1 MPEKTSYLQVNWVDG
16 MKINKNHF
24 ISQEHS
30 VSDRI
35 KDVRQSGINL
45 YNYGLLPS
53 AGGDKEAPVK
63 IVIYLDNQHTLRVKV
78 FECNA
83 ISPGGG
89 RINISESIDLL
100 GFAIP
105 LPETVYEV
113 TQIKQED
120 LYISLSVNHFKQTPV
135 GVIDP
140 TEEPPRH
147 PYTVPEC
154 KVHLIP
160 ESQLGKK
167 ESGLNFILIGKVHI
181 SESGT
186 ELVKEYIPPC
196 TSILSHPKLVTIHTE
211 FDKFFSQLEVD
222 IVTII
227 KKIREKEQTNSLA
240 TTLESIAE
248 PLLYFL
254 STNILG
260 FRWNIPMLPPLHM
273 CEKIAQSARIIKNA
287 LDANSG
293 KAKEELLNY
302 FTEWCT
308 LNQGDFETIIFRT
321 VNFEYQHSNMHKTLA
336 TMMQFAEVISA
347 LFSKLSTLE
356 YIGKKKETSIFVK
369 EQTVKKSFLAD

>member
-1 MPEKTSYLQVNWVDG
+1 MPDKTNYLQVNWVDG

-24 ISQEHS
+24 IAQEHS
-30 VSDRI
+30 ISDRI
-35 KDVRQSGINL
+35 GDVRQTAINP
-45 YNYGLLPS
+45 YNYGLLPL
-53 AGGDKEAPVK
+53 AGDQETPVK

-78 FECNA
+78 FECSA
-83 ISPGGG
+83 ITPGGE
-89 RINISESIDLL
+89 RINISESTDFM
-100 GFAIP
+100 GFNIP
-105 LPETVYEV
+105 MPETVYEV

-120 LYISLSVNHFKQTPV
+120 LYISLSVNPFKPVPV
-135 GVIDP
+135 GILDP
-140 TEEPPRH
+140 SEEPPRH
-147 PYTVPEC
+147 PFTVPEC

-167 ESGLNFILIGKVHI
+167 ELGLNYLLIGKIHI

-186 ELVKEYIPPC
+186 ELVKDYIPPC
-196 TSILSHPKLVTIHTE
+196 TSVLSHPKLVSLHAE
-211 FDKFFSQLEVD
+211 FDKFLSQMEVD

-227 KKIREKEQTNSLA
+227 KKIREKEQTNTLA

-254 STNILG
+254 STTILG
-260 FRWNIPMLPPLHM
+260 FRWNIPVQPPILM
-273 CEKIAQSARIIKNA
+273 CEQIAQSARIIKNA
-287 LDANSG
+287 LDANPG

-308 LNQGDFETIIFRT
+308 LNQGDFETILFRT
-321 VNFEYQHSNMHKTLA
+321 VNFEYQHSNLYKTLA
-336 TMMQFAEVISA
+336 TMVQFAEVISA

-369 EQTVKKSFLAD
+369 EQTAKKSFLAD

>member
-1 MPEKTSYLQVNWVDG
+1 MPDKAKYLQVNWVDG

-24 ISQEHS
+24 ISLDHS
-30 VSDRI
+30 ISERISDL
-35 KDVRQSGINL
+35 RQISINR
-45 YNYGLLPS
+45 YNYGLLPPS
-53 AGGDKEAPVK
+53 GDQEVPVK
-63 IVIYLDNQHTLRVKV
+63 IAIYLDNQHTLRIKV

-83 ISPGGG
+83 VTPGGG
-89 RINISESIDLL
+89 RISISETTNLM
-100 GFAIP
+100 GFEVP
-105 LPETVYEV
+105 LPETVFEA

-120 LYISLSVNHFKQTPV
+120 LFISLSVNHFKEIPV
-135 GVIDP
+135 GILDP
-140 TEEPPRH
+140 SEEPPRH
-147 PYTVPEC
+147 PFTVPEC

-167 ESGLNFILIGKVHI
+167 ESGLNFLLIGKI
-181 SESGT
+181 RLSETGA
-186 ELVKEYIPPC
+186 ELVKDYIPPC
-196 TSILSHPKLVTIHTE
+196 TSVLSHPKLVSFHTE
-211 FDKFFSQLEVD
+211 FDKFFSQLELDLVS
-222 IVTII
+222 II

-240 TTLESIAE
+240 TTLQSVAD

-260 FRWNIPMLPPLHM
+260 FRWNMPVQPPLIM
-273 CEKIAQSARIIKNA
+273 CEQIAQCARIIKNM

-308 LNQGDFETIIFRT
+308 LNQGDFENILFRT
-321 VNFEYQHSNMHKTLA
+321 VNFEYQHSDLHKTLV
-336 TMMQFAEVISA
+336 TMMQFAETISA

>member
-1 MPEKTSYLQVNWVDG
+1 MPEKTNYLQVNWVDG

-30 VSDRI
+30 ISDRI
-35 KDVRQSGINL
+35 SDIAQIGINQ

-53 AGGDKEAPVK
+53 GGDPETPVK

-83 ISPGGG
+83 ITPGGG
-89 RINISESIDLL
+89 RIRISESVDLA
-100 GFAIP
+100 GFTLP
-105 LPETVYEV
+105 LPETIYEV
-113 TQIKQED
+113 TQIQQED
-120 LYISLSVNHFKQTPV
+120 LFVALSVNAFKQIPV
-135 GVIDP
+135 GILDP
-140 TEEPPRH
+140 SEEPPRH
-147 PYTVPEC
+147 PFTVPEC

-167 ESGLNFILIGKVHI
+167 ESGLSFVLIGKVRI
-181 SESGT
+181 TELGT
-186 ELVKEYIPPC
+186 ELVKDFIPPC
-196 TSILSHPKLVTIHTE
+196 TSILSHPKLVNFHTE
-211 FDKFFSQLEVD
+211 FDKFLSQLEVD
-222 IVTII
+222 IVTIK

-240 TTLESIAE
+240 VSLELLAD
-248 PLLYFL
+248 PLLCFL

-260 FRWNIPMLPPLHM
+260 FRWNIPVQPPLLM
-273 CEKIAQSARIIKNA
+273 CEQIAQVARIIKNA

-308 LNQGDFETIIFRT
+308 LNQGDFETILFRT
-321 VNFEYQHSNMHKTLA
+321 VNFEYQHSNMYKTLA
-336 TMMQFAEVISA
+336 TMMQFAEVISS

>member
-1 MPEKTSYLQVNWVDG
+1 MPEKTNYLQVNWVDG

-30 VSDRI
+30 ISDRI
-35 KDVRQSGINL
+35 SDLRQTGINQ
-45 YNYGLLPS
+45 YNYGLLPL
-53 AGGDKEAPVK
+53 AGDKDSPVK

-83 ISPGGG
+83 ITPGGG
-89 RINISESIDLL
+89 RIMISESIELQ
-100 GFAIP
+100 GFTVP
-105 LPETVYEV
+105 LPESVYEV
-113 TQIKQED
+113 TQVKQED
-120 LYISLSVNHFKQTPV
+120 LYISLSVNHFKQIPV
-135 GVIDP
+135 GILDP
-140 TEEPPRH
+140 NEEPPRH
-147 PYTVPEC
+147 PFTVPEC

-167 ESGLNFILIGKVHI
+167 ESGLNFVLIGKVHI
-181 SESGT
+181 SETGT
-186 ELVKEYIPPC
+186 ELVKDYIPPC
-196 TSILSHPKLVTIHTE
+196 TSVLSHPKLVAFHAE
-211 FDKFFSQLEVD
+211 YDKFLSQLEVD
-222 IVTII
+222 VVTII
-227 KKIREKEQTNSLA
+227 KKIRDKEQTNSLA
-240 TTLESIAE
+240 TTLESIAD

-260 FRWNIPMLPPLHM
+260 FRWNIPVQPPIHM
-273 CEKIAQSARIIKNA
+273 CEQIAQVARIMKNA

-293 KAKEELLNY
+293 KTKEELLNY

-308 LNQGDFETIIFRT
+308 LNQGDFETILFRT
-321 VNFEYQHSNMHKTLA
+321 VNFEYQHSNMQKTL
-336 TMMQFAEVISA
+336 TIMMQFAEIISA